1 MKHSTMTGW
10 ILITFALV
18 LGVWVFTSHSS
29 QADQT
34 TSAGF
39 VLNDSGTRLISYQG
53 SGGSVTVPSGVTTID
68 SGVFANNRSI
78 TNVSLP
84 NSVTTLGSRVFS
96 GATNLRSVTLGR
108 VTSIPAD
115 TFQNCMSLTQVS
127 IPSTVTSV
135 GSQAFY
141 GCAALGS
148 ISVPSGVSSISTDA
162 FGECNNLTSISASNS
177 FYSSYDGCLYNS
189 SGSRLILV
197 PPGKSSISFS
207 GNLRTVGAK
216 SFSYNRNI
224 RTVTLPNSADS
235 IEAGAFTNSAV
246 NSITIPKSVVSIGS
260 QGSWKPGELYGYQ
273 KSAASQFAS
282 ANGITFIALDPGS
295 GSTSNSDTGSSSTG
309 GITNNDDPDSPDDDD
324 ISNNDDP
331 DNPSDG
337 DDSDDEDP
345 DNPSNNS
352 KKNSGTSASG
362 EAKGGSNGSGGSST
376 AGGAGRSYNG
386 KDATPKTADTN
397 IDPRYAMCGV
407 ILLLG
412 IFIMVSGN
420 KRKLTI
426 VNKKSKE

>member
-1 MKHSTMTGW
+1 MKQRTMTGW
-10 ILITFALV
+10 ILITLALV
-18 LGVWVFTSHSS
+18 LGVWIFTSHSS

-127 IPSTVTSV
+127 IPSTVTSI

-189 SGSRLILV
+189 SGSRLTTWKVFDFILR
-197 PPGKSSISFS
+197 KS
-207 GNLRTVGAK
+207 
-216 SFSYNRNI
+216 
-224 RTVTLPNSADS
+224 
-235 IEAGAFTNSAV
+235 
-246 NSITIPKSVVSIGS
+246 
-260 QGSWKPGELYGYQ
+260 Q
-273 KSAASQFAS
+273 
-282 ANGITFIALDPGS
+282 
-295 GSTSNSDTGSSSTG
+295 
-309 GITNNDDPDSPDDDD
+309 ND
-324 ISNNDDP
+324 
-331 DNPSDG
+331 
-337 DDSDDEDP
+337 
-345 DNPSNNS
+345 
-352 KKNSGTSASG
+352 
-362 EAKGGSNGSGGSST
+362 
-376 AGGAGRSYNG
+376 R
-386 KDATPKTADTN
+386 
-397 IDPRYAMCGV
+397 RQV
-407 ILLLG
+407 ILL
-412 IFIMVSGN
+412 
-420 KRKLTI
+420 
-426 VNKKSKE
+426 

>member
-1 MKHSTMTGW
+1 
-10 ILITFALV
+10 
-18 LGVWVFTSHSS
+18 
-29 QADQT
+29 
-34 TSAGF
+34 
-39 VLNDSGTRLISYQG
+39 
-53 SGGSVTVPSGVTTID
+53 
-68 SGVFANNRSI
+68 
-78 TNVSLP
+78 
-84 NSVTTLGSRVFS
+84 
-96 GATNLRSVTLGR
+96 
-108 VTSIPAD
+108 
-115 TFQNCMSLTQVS
+115 
-127 IPSTVTSV
+127 
-135 GSQAFY
+135 
-141 GCAALGS
+141 
-148 ISVPSGVSSISTDA
+148 
-162 FGECNNLTSISASNS
+162 CNNLTSISASNS

-207 GNLRTVGAK
+207 GNLRTIGAK

-235 IEAGAFTNSAV
+235 IEAGAFANSAV

-273 KSAASQFAS
+273 KSAASKFAS

-295 GSTSNSDTGSSSTG
+295 GSTSSSDTGSSTTS

-324 ISNNDDP
+324 DNSNNDDP
-331 DNPSDG
+331 D
-337 DDSDDEDP
+337 EP
-345 DNPSNNS
+345 DNNNS
-352 KKNSGTSASG
+352 NSNSSKNNNSSSKNGGNSSNSSKNGGSSASG
-362 EAKGGSNGSGGSST
+362 GASRGSNGSGGSST

-407 ILLLG
+407 LLLLG